1 MLKLWAEKNWR
12 KVNLVIIIQLQKKS
26 QFKISH
32 HLSRCYWTVPSD
44 GYDTRS
50 KPFNEFSLTLLTN
63 YTFILCW
70 FSRKKNI
77 SRLVRKLGTWF
88 LIRKACW
95 AGGGGENKYRREY
108 TVNTYFLQNISWN
121 TYLAIVSL
129 CKLPRNVHDALFEIF
144 HELWKFW
151 KSIFRISLS
160 WKTLLLNL
168 FPCLINSFVI
178 NDVYKS
184 LKRKCK
190 HYVKANKVVILF
202 YVTKFEGYWR

>member
-1 MLKLWAEKNWR
+1 MPQKETEKKTVCQQTVSVVRLSFVEWR
-12 KVNLVIIIQLQKKS
+12 S
-26 QFKISH
+26 AS
-32 HLSRCYWTVPSD
+32 W
-44 GYDTRS
+44 
-50 KPFNEFSLTLLTN
+50 
-63 YTFILCW
+63 
-70 FSRKKNI
+70 
-77 SRLVRKLGTWF
+77 
-88 LIRKACW
+88 
-95 AGGGGENKYRREY
+95 REY
-108 TVNTYFLQNISWN
+108 TAKYFFQNISWN

-190 HYVKANKVVILF
+190 HYVKANKVVFLF